1 MNSNHPVKR
10 SNRPPTTKQAKLA
23 ELYNTNQQLPKI
35 KQKNNSQLTKE
46 AGYNGEGQSLAATAC
61 STIRTLKKKGL
72 IQSFENIELNEDYIA
87 NTLKYLIDN
96 GKSVNV
102 KASDAINALKLA
114 MKARGDLKEVSETY
128 EQTIK
133 KELKGLTET
142 QLLNRLQVLR
152 EASTIQEGEIIA

>member
-1 MNSNHPVKR
+1 
-10 SNRPPTTKQAKLA
+10 
-23 ELYNTNQQLPKI
+23 
-35 KQKNNSQLTKE
+35 
-46 AGYNGEGQSLAATAC
+46 
-61 STIRTLKKKGL
+61 
-72 IQSFENIELNEDYIA
+72 
-87 NTLKYLIDN
+87 
-96 GKSVNV
+96 
-102 KASDAINALKLA
+102 